1 MSGEREEVCAVQK
14 LLATFFH
21 LRLSS
26 IRMAVLLDL
35 QSDTNHNFSLYTR
48 VLGLAKASV
57 KYGLYPS
64 KRSNRSPRKHT
75 FPAQNS
81 KWSQLPN
88 ASYDETPFSCSQFYQ
103 TALQCAIS
111 ANGLSPSS
119 GWTQQ
124 GINSVEVSL
133 PEPEEVKPEHPR
145 CPPWPWHLCSSISS
159 DLLWFLVSNLLAG
172 ALGGVQ
178 WTLDQALGMSRG
190 QKRKERL
197 YFNIPCS
204 LAACGIIATSYW
216 ISASLCVMFILKR
229 SLSSLAKQRDFSGE
243 GMAGS
248 RSRRLSVKCYIDDKI
263 LKEPVRVLVETKPL
277 RSLKTLGTLWFSD
290 SDRYAHALG
299 EQIPL
304 SPWLVA
310 RGGRCATSAA
320 ALLALCRR
328 ERANA
333 PLGCGSAWVLDTLTR
348 GFVIFLAS
356 PLSPCCPHSD
366 WAVCVCQAL
375 LEHPAWCMWCS

>member
-1 MSGEREEVCAVQK
+1 MNCIYYIAFNSYY
-14 LLATFFH
+14 
-21 LRLSS
+21 
-26 IRMAVLLDL
+26 IRKGFPSLK
-35 QSDTNHNFSLYTR
+35 NEFSLF
-48 VLGLAKASV
+48 L
-57 KYGLYPS
+57 
-64 KRSNRSPRKHT
+64 T
-75 FPAQNS
+75 F
-81 KWSQLPN
+81 
-88 ASYDETPFSCSQFYQ
+88 
-103 TALQCAIS
+103 
-111 ANGLSPSS
+111 S
-119 GWTQQ
+119 GGVSRWTQQ

-263 LKEPVRVLVETKPL
+263 LKEPVR
-277 RSLKTLGTLWFSD
+277 
-290 SDRYAHALG
+290 G
-299 EQIPL
+299 EQSFSFLFTL
-304 SPWLVA
+304 SWLK
-310 RGGRCATSAA
+310 
-320 ALLALCRR
+320 
-328 ERANA
+328 
-333 PLGCGSAWVLDTLTR
+333 
-348 GFVIFLAS
+348 FLFR
-356 PLSPCCPHSD
+356 L
-366 WAVCVCQAL
+366 
-375 LEHPAWCMWCS
+375 